1 MAQPEPSPCGLS
13 VARRGPP
20 KPSAVGHAAD
30 FIVFRSAGGLVIF
43 NEVRVEPV
51 ADWHVLV
58 AGFALFFMPDA
69 VRGRSSLVWRLLEAV
84 IAARTADSRE
94 DGGDER

>member
-1 MAQPEPSPCGLS
+1 M
-13 VARRGPP
+13 
-20 KPSAVGHAAD
+20 GHAAD

-43 NEVRVEPV
+43 NEVRIEPV

-58 AGFALFFMPDA
+58 VGFALFFMPDA

>member
-1 MAQPEPSPCGLS
+1 M
-13 VARRGPP
+13 ARRIWP

-43 NEVRVEPV
+43 NEVRIEPV

-58 AGFALFFMPDA
+58 VGFALFFMPDA
-69 VRGRSSLVWRLLEAV
+69 LRGRSSLVWRLLEAL
-84 IAARTADSRE
+84 IAARTAGSRE